1 MKSDFTFNHLVGES
15 INAYSGNHRNTHC
28 TSRKEYIMKKLAF
41 IKRSNGKHWV
51 GDGFP
56 VQNIF
61 SYRDIHQEMSP
72 FLLMDYAG
80 PARFE
85 PTEQRRGVG
94 QHPHRGFE
102 TVTIVYDGQVSH
114 HDSTNA
120 GGTIGP
126 GEVQWMTAGAGI
138 IHEEYHGDD
147 YARTGGPF
155 EMIQLWVNLPAEH
168 KMTRPGYQG
177 ITRSMIPEV
186 ELSEDGGKV
195 RVIAGEYAGQ
205 KGPAHTYS
213 PMNVWDVRLNA
224 GSRVAFNL
232 PEGHTTAVFVLQGAV
247 GTGDVHTI
255 RPSELAVMQR
265 EGSELVLEA
274 QQDSVVLLLNGAPL
288 NEPVV
293 GHGPFVMNTMEEIHQ
308 AIDDYNEGRFAL
320 AGE

>member
-1 MKSDFTFNHLVGES
+1 
-15 INAYSGNHRNTHC
+15 
-28 TSRKEYIMKKLAF
+28 MKKLAF
-41 IKRSNGKHWV
+41 IKRSNGNHWV

-56 VQNIF
+56 VQSIF
-61 SYRDIHQEMSP
+61 SYRDIAEEMSP

-126 GEVQWMTAGAGI
+126 GEVQWMTAGKGI

-147 YARTGGPF
+147 YAKNGGPF
-155 EMIQLWVNLPAEH
+155 EMIQLWVNLPA
-168 KMTRPGYQG
+168 KDKLTQPGYQG
-177 ITRSMIPEV
+177 ITKADIPEV
-186 ELSEDGGKV
+186 ALPDEAGLV

-205 KGPAHTYS
+205 AGPAKTFS
-213 PMNVWDVRLNA
+213 TMNVWDVRLNA
-224 GSRVAFNL
+224 GTRTVFNL
-232 PEGHTTAVFVLQGAV
+232 PEGHTTAIFVLKGAV
-247 GTGDVHTI
+247 KTGSVHTI

-265 EGSELVLEA
+265 EGSELVLQA
-274 QQDSVVLLLNGAPL
+274 QQDTVLLLLNGEPL

-293 GHGPFVMNTMEEIHQ
+293 GHGPFVMNTWEEIDQ
-308 AIDDYNEGRFAL
+308 AINDYNLGRFAT
-320 AGE
+320 A

>member
-1 MKSDFTFNHLVGES
+1 
-15 INAYSGNHRNTHC
+15 
-28 TSRKEYIMKKLAF
+28 MKKLAF

-56 VQNIF
+56 VQSIF
-61 SYRDIHQEMSP
+61 SYRDIAEQVSP

-80 PARFE
+80 PASFE
-85 PTEQRRGVG
+85 PTDQRRGVG

-114 HDSTNA
+114 HDSTGA
-120 GGTIGP
+120 GGTIGA
-126 GEVQWMTAGAGI
+126 GEVQWMTAGSGI

-147 YARTGGPF
+147 YARAGGPF
-155 EMIQLWVNLPAEH
+155 EMIQLWVNLPAKD
-168 KMTRPGYQG
+168 KMTAPGYQG
-177 ITRSMIPEV
+177 ITRDSIPAV
-186 ELSEDGGKV
+186 ALPQDAGKL

-205 KGPAHTYS
+205 AGPARTFS

-224 GSRVAFNL
+224 GSRVTFML
-232 PEGHTTAVFVLQGAV
+232 PEGHTTALFVLHGAV
-247 GTGDVHTI
+247 GTGDVHLI
-255 RPSELAVMQR
+255 RPAELAVMQR

-274 QQDSVVLLLNGAPL
+274 QLDTVLLLLNGAPL

-308 AIDDYNEGRFAL
+308 AIDDYNQGRFL
-320 AGE
+320 ATA